1 MDTEKPAPRDGGNVE
16 LGSVSPLPH
25 LDPDPTTA
33 FARIAERGNAA
44 SLLRCGDP
52 RGLPEHRRAG
62 AEWASRFLL
71 DAGADNIVICAGAQ
85 HALACCLAALSRP
98 GHRIA
103 VDPLTYS
110 GLIPLAATFS
120 LHLIPVPMDDQG
132 MLPDRLDALCRNHT
146 IHGLYLMPGMHNPTA
161 VRMPPARREALAG
174 LARKHDLLVIEDDAY
189 ALTDPDRTAPLAA
202 LAPERTFFIA
212 GLSKT
217 LAPGLRIA
225 YLVTPPHQSKIL
237 GRSVANSLRMVP
249 PLTAEIAATWIMD
262 HTADKV
268 LQAKL
273 AETAR
278 RNDLARDILG
288 LLPAPHRPHQF
299 FLWLPLPHPWTAQSF
314 EQAAQER
321 GVNLLG
327 AHHFSPNPDAA
338 PAAVRL
344 SLTAETDT
352 ERLQAGLETVAGLLR
367 GN

>member
-1 MDTEKPAPRDGGNVE
+1 METETLEHRDGGNVE

-25 LDPDPTTA
+25 LDPDPTSA

-44 SLLRCGDP
+44 GLLHCSDP

-71 DAGADNIVICAGAQ
+71 DATADDIVVCAGAQ
-85 HALACCLAALSRP
+85 HALACCLAALSQP

-103 VDPLTYS
+103 VDPLTYT
-110 GLIPLAATFS
+110 GLISLAATFS

-146 IHGLYLMPGMHNPTA
+146 IHGLYLMPGAHNPTA
-161 VRMPPARREALAG
+161 VRMPPARREALAS

-189 ALTDPDRTAPLAA
+189 ALTDPDRTPPVAA
-202 LAPERTFFIA
+202 LARERTFFIA

-225 YLVTPPHQSKIL
+225 YLVTPPHQSKII
-237 GRSVANSLRMVP
+237 GRSVANSLRMTP
-249 PLTAEIAATWIMD
+249 PLNAEIAATWIMD

-278 RNDLARDILG
+278 RNELACDVLG
-288 LLPAPHRPHQF
+288 LLPEHHRPHQF
-299 FLWLPLPHPWTAQSF
+299 FLWLPLPEGHTAPAF
-314 EQAAQER
+314 EQTAREH

-344 SLTAETDT
+344 SLTAEIET
-352 ERLQAGLETVAGLLR
+352 ERLKAGLQTVSELLR
-367 GN
+367 

>member
-1 MDTEKPAPRDGGNVE
+1 MENEKPASPDGGNVE

-44 SLLRCGDP
+44 GLLRCADP

-62 AEWASRFLL
+62 AEWAARFLL
-71 DAGADNIVICAGAQ
+71 DAKPGEVVICAGAQ
-85 HALACCLAALSRP
+85 HALACCLAALSQP

-103 VDPLTYS
+103 VDPLTYP
-110 GLIPLAATFS
+110 GLIALAATFG

-146 IHGLYLMPGMHNPTA
+146 IHGLYLMPGAHNPTG
-161 VRMPPARREALAG
+161 VRMPPGRREALAS

-189 ALTDPDRTAPLAA
+189 ALTDPDRTPPVAA
-202 LAPERTFFIA
+202 LARERAFFIA

-225 YLVTPPHQSKIL
+225 YLVTPPHQSKTL
-237 GRSVANSLRMVP
+237 GRSVENSLRMTP
-249 PLTAEIAATWIMD
+249 PLTAEIAAAWIMD
-262 HTADKV
+262 HTADQV

-278 RNDLARDILG
+278 RNDLARDTLG
-288 LLPAPHRPHQF
+288 LLPARYRPHQF
-299 FLWLPLPHPWTAQSF
+299 FLWLPLPDPWTARSF
-314 EQAAQER
+314 EQAARER

-327 AHHFSPNPDAA
+327 AHHFAPNPDAA
-338 PAAVRL
+338 PAAIRL
-344 SLTAETDT
+344 SLTAETNPD
-352 ERLQAGLETVAGLLR
+352 RLKTGLETVAGLLR
-367 GN
+367 GE